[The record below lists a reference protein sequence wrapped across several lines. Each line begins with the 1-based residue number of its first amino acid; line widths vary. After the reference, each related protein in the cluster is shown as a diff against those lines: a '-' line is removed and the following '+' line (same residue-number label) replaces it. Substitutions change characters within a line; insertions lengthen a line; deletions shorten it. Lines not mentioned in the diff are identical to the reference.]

1 MDDKI
6 DITVTTPDASLERS
20 VRLTDREGLK
30 KLKKRVLA
38 IINDAIDAAP
48 EGATEERHA

>member
-1 MDDKI
+1 MDKKI
-6 DITVTTPDASLERS
+6 DVTVTTPDASLERS
-20 VRLTDREGLK
+20 VRLTDLEGLK

-48 EGATEERHA
+48 ECAPEEHHA